1 MAEPNTKRKEYSA
14 PQIMLSLLLWTQSL
28 TRVIYVLGL
37 SLGGGLILLVSALS
51 DASLELPGKYSLS
64 SATSMQTDDNGLPR
78 YHYGWCLQLSGL
90 ALMLAEVA
98 AVLTMS
104 GYMARFSTVEEMV
117 KLSIKT
123 LVANYSAWL

>member
-1 MAEPNTKRKEYSA
+1 
-14 PQIMLSLLLWTQSL
+14 
-28 TRVIYVLGL
+28 
-37 SLGGGLILLVSALS
+37 
-51 DASLELPGKYSLS
+51 
-64 SATSMQTDDNGLPR
+64 MQMDDNGLPQ

-90 ALMLAEVA
+90 ALILAEVA

-123 LVANYSAWL
+123 LTANYSVRFQLGVHLDLVAH

>member
-1 MAEPNTKRKEYSA
+1 MYN
-14 PQIMLSLLLWTQSL
+14 
-28 TRVIYVLGL
+28 YVVGL
-37 SLGGGLILLVSALS
+37 SLGGGLIVLASALS
-51 DASLELPGKYSLS
+51 DASLELSGKYSLPS
-64 SATSMQTDDNGLPR
+64 TAGIQIDDNGLPQ

-90 ALMLAEVA
+90 ALILAELA

-123 LVANYSAWL
+123 FLPRNLYRLV